1 MTSFFSKIFRNSIRY
16 KLVAGLATIML
27 PLIVFLIF
35 NGYYSIRVVHN
46 QVALSYKNMIS
57 LYMNQIDNNLDTV
70 DSYLGNLEAL
80 NTDLQIMANSKNENE
95 YYLSKIRLNNK
106 MSQDITMYRTIGS
119 MFIYSVSR
127 QDFVEIDNYGQS
139 YDVKGYIKE
148 YIIKRCMEYEKS
160 DNSRTIGW
168 YPQKVG
174 QDYYLFRIL
183 KMDDIYIGGWI
194 NVKKLLEPM
203 NMTDVQNNGAALFS
217 TAQGEPMMKEDL
229 ISGNNINLKLDF
241 NQYDLM
247 GNKTKYLIV
256 GEKSAEGDFNL
267 IALIQDSSILEK
279 LPYLQKGINFISAVL
294 LLLFP
299 IYLLLLRKII
309 LIPLK
314 RMIIVMKQIQGGN
327 LEVRI
332 EPYDTS
338 EEFKIV
344 NDTFNTMVEQIHDL
358 KISVYE
364 EKINRQ
370 KSELQHLQL
379 QINPHFFLNS
389 LNIIHTL
396 ARGRNYELIQEMTLC
411 LIQYFRYMFK
421 SNLSFVSLKDELKH
435 VRNYIRI
442 QELRFPKSFSYE
454 INAPEYLLD
463 TLVPPLI
470 IHTFAENSI
479 KYAVSLDEPVTLMVD
494 IKLIEDRNIEPC
506 FRIIIQDNGKGYSK
520 EVLDKLN
527 SGNRVVDDQGGHIGI
542 WNVQQRLYLLYKGH
556 AKLILGNAEPHG
568 AVAEITLPMNIDTIS

>member
-1 MTSFFSKIFRNSIRY
+1 MTSFFSKISTNSIRF
-16 KLVAGLATIML
+16 KLLAWLAIVML
-27 PLIVFLIF
+27 PLIVFLIY
-35 NGYYSIRVVHN
+35 NGYYAIRVVHN

-57 LYMNQIDNNLDTV
+57 MYMNQIDNNLDTV

-80 NTDLQIMANSKNENE
+80 NTDLQIMVNSKNENE
-95 YYLSKIRLNNK
+95 YYLSKVRLNNK
-106 MSQDITMYRTIGS
+106 ISQDITMYRTIGS

-127 QDFVEIDNYGQS
+127 QDFIEIDNYGQA

-148 YIIKRCMEYEKS
+148 YLIKRCMEYEKS
-160 DNSRTIGW
+160 DISRTMGW

-183 KMDDIYIGGWI
+183 KVDDVYIGGWI
-194 NVKKLLEPM
+194 NVEKLLEPM
-203 NMTDVQNNGAALFS
+203 NMTDVQKNGTALFS

-229 ISGNNINLKLDF
+229 ISDNNINLKLDF
-241 NQYDLM
+241 NQYYLM

-256 GEKSAEGDFNL
+256 GDKSAKGDFNL

-279 LPYLQKGINFISAVL
+279 LPYLQKGITFISLIL

-299 IYLLLLRKII
+299 VCLLLLRKII
-309 LIPLK
+309 LVPLK
-314 RMIIVMKQIQGGN
+314 RMLIAMKQIQGGN

-344 NDTFNTMVEQIHDL
+344 NDTFNTMIEQIHDL

-396 ARGRNYELIQEMTLC
+396 ARGKNYELIQEMTLC

-421 SNLSFVSLKDELKH
+421 SNLTFVSLKDELKH

-463 TLVPPLI
+463 TLIPPLI
-470 IHTFAENSI
+470 IHTFVENSI
-479 KYAVSLDEPVTLMVD
+479 KYAVSLDEPVTLRVD
-494 IKLIEDRNIEPC
+494 IELIEDRSIEPC
-506 FRIIIQDNGKGYSK
+506 FRIIIQDNGKGYTK

-527 SGNRVVDDQGGHIGI
+527 SGNRVVDEQGEHIGI
-542 WNVQQRLYLLYKGH
+542 WNVQQRLYLLYRGH
-556 AKLILGNAEPHG
+556 AKLVLGNTEPHG
-568 AVAEITLPMNIDTIS
+568 ATAEIILPMNMDDIP